1 MREFLSKL
9 SQLKFS
15 SIYCQ
20 QYISRVALP
29 FTFTQYLSTLL
40 VLSISDQAIQYKKLF
55 GKKKHLA
62 LVCNCNSQK
71 GRRANVKHISGTA
84 SICGFFF
91 PFPSAG
97 DSFYVNISR
106 KCSCNNRYIKHCSKT
121 KKEQMYK
128 LFFSIK
134 KHF

>member
-15 SIYCQ
+15 PIYCQ

-29 FTFTQYLSTLL
+29 FTFAQYLSTLL

-62 LVCNCNSQK
+62 PVCNCNSQK
-71 GRRANVKHISGTA
+71 GRRPNVKHISGTA

-91 PFPSAG
+91 PFPSAE
-97 DSFYVNISR
+97 DSFYVNIS
-106 KCSCNNRYIKHCSKT
+106 KKNALVIIDTSSTCSKN
-121 KKEQMYK
+121 KERANVQT
-128 LFFSIK
+128 LFFSI
-134 KHF
+134 